1 MQNEQVIST
10 KVEKEKIASDVSC
23 ISSVSISGEETSIAP
38 GAGGGVAGGGHEGF
52 EGGVGWDAA
61 EGEGVIEVGDV
72 FGAATLG
79 GLHGK
84 NMVSALVEG
93 GEKEGG

>member
-1 MQNEQVIST
+1 MLKAEGAVFHFG
-10 KVEKEKIASDVSC
+10 
-23 ISSVSISGEETSIAP
+23 GEVG